1 MKAKSWSRCIGAF
14 ALLCGVG
21 IAQPGPPA
29 VAPAAVSAAVPATVS
44 GAVSAA
50 SYSVVLRQG
59 LVYDGSGSKPFVGD
73 VALQGERIVYVGP
86 KAPGTGT
93 VEFDATGKAVAPGFI
108 NMLAHPEESLLIDKR
123 ALSDLR
129 QGVTLEVMGEISMGP
144 LNDAMKAD
152 FLRQADASLKAVD
165 WTTLGEYLEKLERS
179 GIAPNVASF
188 VGAGTVRT
196 HVLGE
201 DNVQPDAAQLAKMRQ
216 LVREAME
223 EGALGVTTALIYN
236 PNTYARTAELVALAT
251 ESGACGGLYS
261 VHMRSEGARLL
272 EAIDETIQIARA
284 SGAPAEI
291 YHLKMAGRENWDKL
305 DAVIAKVEAARAEG
319 IRITADMYLYP
330 AGATGLDAA
339 MPAWV
344 QEGGYAKWAE
354 RLQDPAIRARVAAEM
369 NAPTADWENLY
380 RAAGPEGMLLLAFK
394 NPKLRQL
401 TGKTLAEVAR
411 LRGVSPAEA
420 AMQLVVED
428 GTRVG
433 VAYFLMS
440 EDNLRRQVALPWLS
454 FGSDAGAPAPEG
466 VFLQYAEH
474 PRAYGNFA
482 RVLAKYV
489 RDEKIIPLE
498 EAVRKLTSLPAA
510 VLSLPDRGRLAPGN
524 FADVIVFDP
533 AAVQDHA
540 TFAQPHQLSTG
551 VTDVWINGV
560 RALQNSE
567 ATGKPSGRVVRG
579 RAWRDAPGGGCRPNS
594 KNWSWVR

>member
-1 MKAKSWSRCIGAF
+1 MKSPSLRSLIAAILVS
-14 ALLCGVG
+14 ALPSV
-21 IAQPGPPA
+21 AVAEAPA
-29 VAPAAVSAAVPATVS
+29 VT
-44 GAVSAA
+44 
-50 SYSVVLRQG
+50 YSTVLRHG
-59 LVYDGSGSKPFVGD
+59 TVYDGSGSKPFVGD
-73 VALQGERIVYVGP
+73 VALQGDRIVYVGP

-129 QGVTLEVMGEISMGP
+129 QGVTLEVMGEMSMGP

-152 FLRQADASLKAVD
+152 FLRGADASLTSID

-179 GIAPNVASF
+179 GISPNVASF

-201 DNVQPDAAQLAKMRQ
+201 DNVQPDASQLAKMRQ

-223 EGALGVTTALIYN
+223 DGALGVTTALIYN
-236 PNTYARTAELVALAT
+236 PNTYAKTPELVSLAQ
-251 ESGACGGLYS
+251 ESGACGGMYIA
-261 VHMRSEGARLL
+261 HMRSEGDRLL
-272 EAIDETIQIARA
+272 EAIDETIQIARE

-291 YHLKMAGRENWDKL
+291 YHLKVAGKQNWNKL
-305 DAVIAKVEAARAEG
+305 DAVIAKVEAARASG
-319 IRITADMYLYP
+319 TRITADMYLYP

-354 RLQDPAIRARVAAEM
+354 RLKDPVIRARVAAEM
-369 NAPTADWENLY
+369 DSPKSDWENLY
-380 RAAGPEGMLLLAFK
+380 HAAGPEGMLLLAFK
-394 NPKLRQL
+394 NPVLRPY
-401 TGKTLAEVAR
+401 TGKTLGEVAK
-411 LRGVSPAEA
+411 LRGVTPAEA

-440 EDNLRRQVALPWLS
+440 EDNMRRQVALPWLS

-474 PRAYGNFA
+474 PRAYGNFT

-489 RDEKIIPLE
+489 RDEKVIPLE
-498 EAVRKLTSLPAA
+498 EAVRKLTSFPAK
-510 VLSLPDRGRLAPGN
+510 VLSLTDRGRLAPGQ
-524 FADVIVFDP
+524 FADVVVFAP
-533 AAVQDHA
+533 ATVQDHA
-540 TFAQPHQLSTG
+540 TFDQPHQLSTG

-567 ATGKPSGRVVRG
+567 ATRLPSGRVVRG
-579 RAWRDAPGGGCRPNS
+579 RAWRGAPGGGCRKES
-594 KNWSWVR
+594 KDWTWEP